1 MRGPLPYRTEN
12 AGAVMADALA
22 PVRGPLRLRD
32 LKNVAA
38 GQAAAASLRPV
49 VLEVH
54 GREIALVV
62 RTAKDVRDNMVH
74 RGPALNRAPADP
86 VHAAVVSEDAG
97 HAGATAAAEAL
108 GVNPSTHLGHEN
120 GSRGIRP
127 VTAEQ
132 YARGLGCDASWI
144 LYGDGELSVQ
154 ARAMSASPVPGEVV
168 VVPDRRLAEVLAV
181 LADTF
186 EDYNP
191 SARRDLIARF
201 WIAFPELKE
210 RADSGVGR
218 RLARL
223 ARG

>member
-1 MRGPLPYRTEN
+1 MTWSSR
-12 AGAVMADALA
+12 A
-22 PVRGPLRLRD
+22 
-32 LKNVAA
+32 
-38 GQAAAASLRPV
+38 RPQS
-49 VLEVH
+49 
-54 GREIALVV
+54 
-62 RTAKDVRDNMVH
+62 
-74 RGPALNRAPADP
+74 RAPADP

-97 HAGATAAAEAL
+97 HVSATAAAEAL
-108 GVNPSTHLGHEN
+108 GVNPLTYLGHEN

-127 VTAEQ
+127 VTAER

-144 LYGDGELSVQ
+144 LYGEPSALAGAVPVRPILSE
-154 ARAMSASPVPGEVV
+154 EVV
-168 VVPDRRLAEVLAV
+168 VSDRRLAEALAV

-201 WIAFPELKE
+201 WIAFPELRE
-210 RADSGVGR
+210 RVESDMGR